1 MARTV
6 LPAHQARS
14 RKSLER
20 LLQAAQEILEKDGL
34 EGATIPRIAARAGLT
49 PGAVYRRF
57 PDKDALLR
65 ELCMR
70 LFQRNHERSQEFLKP
85 ELWEGVSLPEM
96 SRRVITSTIKA
107 YRANRGLLRA
117 LFLFVMQH
125 QDAAFFR
132 KGQEMQIRTFHQI
145 GDLLLTRKDEIRH
158 PDPEFA
164 VRFGMI
170 MVSYVIQSVF
180 LLPTDPKKLSKLV
193 PGVEENMEEEV
204 PKMFLRYLGVED
216 KGLRRFP
223 NNLH

>member
-1 MARTV
+1 MHPGED
-6 LPAHQARS
+6 LNIH
-14 RKSLER
+14 KS
-20 LLQAAQEILEKDGL
+20 AAQSHQPQHGAEKDGL
-34 EGATIPRIAARAGLT
+34 EGATIPHIAARAGLT

-65 ELCMR
+65 ELCM
-70 LFQRNHERSQEFLKP
+70 
-85 ELWEGVSLPEM
+85 
-96 SRRVITSTIKA
+96 
-107 YRANRGLLRA
+107 
-117 LFLFVMQH
+117 
-125 QDAAFFR
+125 R

-216 KGLRRFP
+216 KAASS
-223 NNLH
+223 